1 MALDFPSSPTDG
13 QTYTAN
19 NITWEYNSSTTTWDL
34 QTAGAGMSY
43 STKTGAYTL
52 AATDDQKLIATD
64 SQINVD
70 QNIFSPADAVT
81 IYNNSALDISITQG
95 SGVTLRLVGTATT
108 GSRTLSQRGLATIV
122 CVASNEFVISGGGVT

>member
-1 MALDFPSSPTDG
+1 
-13 QTYTAN
+13 
-19 NITWEYNSSTTTWDL
+19 L

-122 CVASNEFVISGGGVT
+122 CVASNEFVISGAGLS